1 MTEYTNKASVN
12 PLTLS
17 LQDRLTAE
25 LEQKINEFEKEESQN
40 SGHFRLIDTVDVLTC
55 MALVALFFIIT
66 VI

>member
-12 PLTLS
+12 PLALS

-25 LEQKINEFEKEESQN
+25 LEQKIHEFEQEESQY

-55 MALVALFFIIT
+55 MSLVALFFIIT